1 MTPELIAIFA
11 LGISILAF
19 LWNIQ
24 RDIAM
29 LHRDH
34 TDLRERMSRLE
45 GLFEGFT
52 QSKST
57 RSLSNS

>member
-1 MTPELIAIFA
+1 MTPEMIAILA

-24 RDIAM
+24 RDIGT

-45 GLFEGFT
+45 GLFEG
-52 QSKST
+52 
-57 RSLSNS
+57 

>member
-24 RDIAM
+24 RDIGT
-29 LHRDH
+29 LHLDH

-52 QSKST
+52 Q
-57 RSLSNS
+57 RHPADR

>member
-1 MTPELIAIFA
+1 MTSELIAILA

-24 RDIAM
+24 RDIGI
-29 LHRDH
+29 LLRDH
-34 TDLRERMSRLE
+34 TDLREQMSRLE

-52 QSKST
+52 QRNST
-57 RSLSNS
+57 SAR

>member
-1 MTPELIAIFA
+1 MTPELIAILA

-24 RDIAM
+24 RDIGT

-34 TDLRERMSRLE
+34 TDLRERMARLE
-45 GLFEGFT
+45 GLFKGFT
-52 QSKST
+52 ARQPAD
-57 RSLSNS
+57 N

>member
-24 RDIAM
+24 RDIGT

-34 TDLRERMSRLE
+34 TDLHERMSRLE
-45 GLFEGFT
+45 GLFEGST
-52 QSKST
+52 Q
-57 RSLSNS
+57 RQPVDGG